1 MIRSTL
7 GLFALLFMLS
17 STAWSASANENYQVD
32 KDVQSPPYAPL
43 DGGAAEEGLLWDFAG
58 AWRLAAAEGGV
69 VTLEQDVLVA
79 AEDAPEGI
87 FVQVPEDGQVLLDLN
102 GHRLAGEDV
111 PCLIYVGARGRL
123 TVTDGGQ
130 SGGQIAGVI
139 GVDDGADD
147 PGEWGQVELL
157 GDVEVVD
164 PNVMTLAEPEAEY
177 INEGNTQF
185 GTFKDM
191 WNLAAKSGGTV
202 TLLDNVTAQGGSF
215 GSGAGFGSTGDPD
228 RRGHIQVPS
237 GKTITLDLNGKRLDR
252 GLSNAEKQIYAYG
265 VIVVQRD
272 GILNLQDSSN
282 NNSGIITGG
291 NPYAYGGAIFVIG
304 TLNMSGGTI
313 TGNKAGLSGGAVN
326 VAGAF
331 NMSGGVISN
340 NESDCGGGVFLSTG
354 GTFEMTGGTI
364 SGNRT
369 SGNGGGVYV
378 TDDIYRENKFAV
390 SGSPVI
396 KDNTGKDGCVSNVYL
411 NGFTAQTAN
420 KVDVQVFTIT
430 GDLSESAHIGVS
442 VANAPKPAVYIGYV
456 NEGANL
462 ANINVFT
469 SDDEQYSIDKLPAEP
484 NIIVLHTGPAITH
497 THTLNVGCDKSITA
511 GADPI
516 TFEKKLSS
524 DSSNQLC
531 VDGTAVSGNTLPA
544 GNYYV
549 ESDITVKNPITI
561 TGNVSLCLNGH
572 AITTNSSGEGDFQV
586 IRVSTDATLN
596 LCDCNSANKQH
607 TITYRG
613 EQITIEGGLITGGCV
628 YHLSGDNN
636 GGGIYCS
643 TGAELNLYSG
653 TIAGNYAGSPNG
665 NNSSGYGGGVYVAGS
680 DFNMY
685 GGTISYN
692 DVYASPGPNGP
703 RCHGGGVA
711 FGGGTFN
718 IQGGEIKNNA
728 ASSSSAYMGN
738 GYGGG
743 IYIPNNCHGVCISG
757 NARITGNHGGY
768 GGGVYVA
775 QNASLTVDSG
785 AVIYGNYSGNV
796 YLDSGSIG
804 ITVKSSLAPGA
815 KIGVGG
821 NGVQVS
827 TGKAIISGSS
837 FDKSYLQYFDSDS
850 DYYSIVYRSSR
861 QLSLVDKHIHDDIT
875 FNNSL
880 SSYRP
885 ITTPLESGT
894 YYLASDI
901 TLSNTILITGS
912 VNLCLS
918 GHKITGPSDGTPAFQ
933 VPGGAALNIY
943 NHRDPGGFA
952 GLSGSGGV
960 EVAGGGTLN
969 LIAKDGSTAETYNPN
984 TGTGGGT
991 VTVSQDG
998 TVTKPGGGG
1007 DEPAPGTGDHKADH
1021 PDPTGSFTAINAGN
1035 FASVTQ
1041 AEKPSDYTGAL
1052 PAVTTAYRFL
1062 NSGKYYLENDFKMP
1076 YALIALGNTDFCL
1089 NGSNLGADNDTWIY
1103 EMQHVFWVPEQ
1114 AALNVLD
1121 CQRDLHIVWL
1131 YGGRV
1136 FLKNGARVN
1145 ISGKLPGYI
1154 TTIEMDGAA
1163 EGEVKVEYVNKEPVM
1178 TLPKGATLTQKAPG
1192 KPDQMITNHDG
1203 VLETTT
1209 SGAGAPAIK
1218 ITPPSTGT
1226 SINLKLPE
1234 TVSSEETP
1242 DIVLEAPAGST
1253 VRTGNGPEI
1262 KLEQPGEVASDG
1274 TVSSPE
1280 VTVITVD
1287 PVTKEEVKTTVTAPA
1302 GGNVKADPADGTV
1315 EAPAGSMVTAGG
1327 ETVKIEEIR
1336 QTTGGGAAA
1345 DTVTVRPGG
1354 QIELPAGE
1362 EVTISSSKRGSATIV
1377 IALPGGADPGTINIT
1392 DTGVTPPKGSTVT
1405 VKPKRESVTIVI
1417 ALPYPEDGSEPP
1429 EIRFS
1434 DNGALILPEG
1444 TEVITRNGDQETKVT
1459 VTEDAPY
1466 LNPETGELTE
1476 TDPGA
1481 PTQPSKP
1488 VHPNEPVGKT
1498 EVITPGTPIIKPD
1511 VKVEMDDKGEITVTP
1526 ADPEKPSVV
1535 IKPQPQDPDKPGET
1549 PAPPVV
1555 DETGKVF
1562 IDAPFKVETED
1573 GPDITAEKGGSV
1585 DPDGNVIGET
1595 VTVEQKKPDGTTEST
1610 TLTAPENDA
1619 IKVGPNGEAQAPAGT
1634 EIERDD
1640 VKVKID
1646 KVPDPTKPVLI
1657 KPDGSLDLPGGSEIT
1672 VTPEQPQLPDQNY
1685 TVTIPEQGGEVKLDQ
1700 DEAVIILPPGAKVV
1714 DQNGKETTISSGGGS
1729 IDLSTGE
1736 ITGGSDNHGSSSGSG
1751 GSGGGSSGSTSYII
1765 MASASI
1771 GGEISPEK
1779 RVTVRSGA
1787 DQTFTI
1793 RPAEGYVISDV
1804 LVDGKSV
1811 GQVTSYTFRNVRSG
1825 HTIQALFVAEGMSG
1839 HGHQGDCPKD
1849 ETCPIWP
1856 YTDSIPT
1863 DWYHDGVHY
1872 CIENHLMIGTAP
1884 VLWEPDISLSRAMMA
1899 QVLYNKAGQPAV
1911 SGDGVFDDVDREWYW
1926 PAITWGGRNNVLLGY
1941 DDGSYGPQDPITREQ
1956 LATLL
1961 WRYAGQ
1967 PQTDDQLRFSD
1978 AAEVSDYARQAL
1990 NWASRQ
1996 GVITGYPDGTFRPQD
2011 DASRAEA
2018 AQMIMRYFEL

>member
-1 MIRSTL
+1 MRR
-7 GLFALLFMLS
+7 
-17 STAWSASANENYQVD
+17 W
-32 KDVQSPPYAPL
+32 
-43 DGGAAEEGLLWDFAG
+43 DGC
-58 AWRLAAAEGGV
+58 
-69 VTLEQDVLVA
+69 
-79 AEDAPEGI
+79 I
-87 FVQVPEDGQVLLDLN
+87 GQ
-102 GHRLAGEDV
+102 H
-111 PCLIYVGARGRL
+111 LIIKQTGTNKNVI
-123 TVTDGGQ
+123 TIQ
-130 SGGQIAGVI
+130 SGAI
-139 GVDDGADD
+139 
-147 PGEWGQVELL
+147 
-157 GDVEVVD
+157 
-164 PNVMTLAEPEAEY
+164 
-177 INEGNTQF
+177 
-185 GTFKDM
+185 
-191 WNLAAKSGGTV
+191 
-202 TLLDNVTAQGGSF
+202 
-215 GSGAGFGSTGDPD
+215 
-228 RRGHIQVPS
+228 
-237 GKTITLDLNGKRLDR
+237 
-252 GLSNAEKQIYAYG
+252 LS
-265 VIVVQRD
+265 
-272 GILNLQDSSN
+272 
-282 NNSGIITGG
+282 
-291 NPYAYGGAIFVIG
+291 
-304 TLNMSGGTI
+304 
-313 TGNKAGLSGGAVN
+313 
-326 VAGAF
+326 
-331 NMSGGVISN
+331 
-340 NESDCGGGVFLSTG
+340 
-354 GTFEMTGGTI
+354 
-364 SGNRT
+364 
-369 SGNGGGVYV
+369 
-378 TDDIYRENKFAV
+378 
-390 SGSPVI
+390 
-396 KDNTGKDGCVSNVYL
+396 
-411 NGFTAQTAN
+411 
-420 KVDVQVFTIT
+420 
-430 GDLSESAHIGVS
+430 
-442 VANAPKPAVYIGYV
+442 
-456 NEGANL
+456 
-462 ANINVFT
+462 
-469 SDDEQYSIDKLPAEP
+469 
-484 NIIVLHTGPAITH
+484 
-497 THTLNVGCDKSITA
+497 
-511 GADPI
+511 
-516 TFEKKLSS
+516 
-524 DSSNQLC
+524 
-531 VDGTAVSGNTLPA
+531 
-544 GNYYV
+544 
-549 ESDITVKNPITI
+549 
-561 TGNVSLCLNGH
+561 
-572 AITTNSSGEGDFQV
+572 
-586 IRVSTDATLN
+586 
-596 LCDCNSANKQH
+596 LCDCKPDEAH
-607 TITYRG
+607 TGLAVDISGLT
-613 EQITIEGGLITGGCV
+613 GGLITGGSLI
-628 YHLSGDNN
+628 YNN
-636 GGGIYCS
+636 ETSAIHGGGIC
-643 TGAELNLYSG
+643 NQG
-653 TIAGNYAGSPNG
+653 TL
-665 NNSSGYGGGVYVAGS
+665 
-680 DFNMY
+680 NMY
-685 GGTISYN
+685 GGTIAGNTSHSNEAESSNIY
-692 DVYASPGPNGP
+692 YSK
-703 RCHGGGVA
+703 GGGVYSSNT
-711 FGGGTFN
+711 FNMYGGLITKNTSTGLSMNAGMGAGVFSTRIFNMYGGMIKNNSAKHAGSGIYNTGTFN
-718 IQGGEIKNNA
+718 LHDGVVTSNTTSEAIYNAGTIIMNGGEISNHTKGGIFN
-728 ASSSSAYMGN
+728 SGWGN
-738 GYGGG
+738 LTINGGSIKDNSCVSDTGGG
-743 IYIPNNCHGVCISG
+743 IYNAGTLTLNGGIISG
-757 NARITGNHGGY
+757 NKAMKGGGVLNRSSFTLTGGSITGNTSTN
-768 GGGVYVA
+768 GGGGIYVVSYKDT
-775 QNASLTVDSG
+775 QLKFSG
-785 AVIYGNYSGNV
+785 DVCIEDNHVGSSISNV
-796 YLDSGSIG
+796 YFE
-804 ITVKSSLAPGA
+804 
-815 KIGVGG
+815 VGKDG
-821 NGVQVS
+821 
-827 TGKAIISGSS
+827 
-837 FDKSYLQYFDSDS
+837 
-850 DYYSIVYRSSR
+850 
-861 QLSLVDKHIHDDIT
+861 
-875 FNNSL
+875 SL
-880 SSYRP
+880 SSAQVTSNLD
-885 ITTPLESGT
+885 TTARIGLSVANQLTDTVLVTADDASYFSALNFSSDVANYHIEVIDSTKLVLKTGAAALHKHDDNTVFWALSTISGPLSSGS
-894 YYLASDI
+894 YYLTGDI
-901 TLSNTILITGS
+901 TLSDTVTISGS
-912 VNLCLS
+912 VNLCLN
-918 GHKITGPSDGTPAFQ
+918 GHTITGPADKPAFQ

-943 NHRDPGGFA
+943 NEEGADNFA
-952 GLSGSGGV
+952 GLSGSGGI
-960 EVAGGGTLN
+960 EVAGGGSLN
-969 LIAKDGSTAETYNPN
+969 LVAKNAAGNVTYAPAA
-984 TGTGGGT
+984 GTGGGT

-1007 DEPAPGTGDHKADH
+1007 DESAPGTGDHKADH

-1076 YALIALGNTDFCL
+1076 YALIVLGNTDFCL

-1336 QTTGGGAAA
+1336 QTTGGAAA

-1392 DTGVTPPKGSTVT
+1392 DTGVTLPKGSTVT

-1444 TEVITRNGDQETKVT
+1444 TEVTTRNGDQETKAT

-1476 TDPGA
+1476 ADPGA

-1498 EVITPGTPIIKPD
+1498 EEITPGTPIIKPD

-1573 GPDITAEKGGSV
+1573 GPDITAGKGGSV

-1714 DQNGKETTISSGGGS
+1714 DQNGKETTISSGGGT

-1736 ITGGSDNHGSSSGSG
+1736 ITGGSDNHGPGSGSG
-1751 GSGGGSSGSTSYII
+1751 GSGGGSSSSTSYII

-1872 CIENHLMIGTAP
+1872 CIEDQLMIGTAP